1 MYAEAK
7 LSPKDDEKTK
17 TIPINFHENEVTCK
31 TQIFYILLAYFINYF
46 SIVDSCQYLLL
57 SDKILSKKKHL
68 LPIHDTKLKQA
79 YINNINW
86 K

>member
-1 MYAEAK
+1 MICLELSTCNSENEVMHAEAK

-46 SIVDSCQYLLL
+46 SIVDSC
-57 SDKILSKKKHL
+57 
-68 LPIHDTKLKQA
+68 
-79 YINNINW
+79 
-86 K
+86 

>member
-1 MYAEAK
+1 MHAEAK

-17 TIPINFHENEVTCK
+17 TILINFHENK
-31 TQIFYILLAYFINYF
+31 FYLHILLITLALLIAL
-46 SIVDSCQYLLL
+46 SIYCYLI
-57 SDKILSKKKHL
+57 KYWAKKKHL

>member
-17 TIPINFHENEVTCK
+17 TIPINLHENKVTCK

-46 SIVDSCQYLLL
+46 SIIDSC
-57 SDKILSKKKHL
+57 
-68 LPIHDTKLKQA
+68 
-79 YINNINW
+79 
-86 K
+86 